1 MSLVLW
7 VAALTLVVG
16 WFVAAVTAVRSV
28 SRIWLRH
35 WAQEHGG
42 SGAVRIIALYLTRPD
57 QLLLA
62 GGLGI
67 TATAVLIGAALGG
80 REGGTLGLALR
91 LALAAALVLLIGQV
105 VARAV
110 ARRWARQL
118 VPVLL
123 PTLQVAALLGTPF
136 FWLGRG
142 VGALV
147 RRRTGRAPRAPA
159 RVDSVFRDA
168 AREGVSAEQDA
179 AIVSGVERLGRRVVG
194 DVMTPRAQVFA
205 VDASMPP
212 REMALA
218 IARAAYSR
226 VPVYRGTFDD
236 VVGMVHV
243 FGVYKARPGDPL
255 PIRPV
260 ARATA
265 GQACSEL
272 LFAMLRDQRHLA
284 IVSDGDGHNVGI
296 VTLEDL
302 LETVVGDIR
311 DEHDE

>member
-1 MSLVLW
+1 MMSLALLLIV
-7 VAALTLVVG
+7 LTLAIG
-16 WFVAAVTAVRSV
+16 WFVAAATAVRSV

-42 SGAVRIIALYLTRPD
+42 TGAVRIITMYLTRPD

-62 GGLGI
+62 GGLGVS
-67 TATAVLIGAALGG
+67 ATAVVLGAALGG
-80 REGGTLGLALR
+80 RGGDTLALALR
-91 LALAAALVLLIGQV
+91 LALAAALVLVVGQIM
-105 VARAV
+105 ARAI

-123 PTLQVAALLGTPF
+123 PTLQVAALLDTPF
-136 FWLGRG
+136 FWLGRA
-142 VGALV
+142 VGAVV
-147 RRRTGRAPRAPA
+147 RGGGRTSPVGP
-159 RVDSVFRDA
+159 VESVFRDG
-168 AREGVSAEQDA
+168 AREGVSAVQDA
-179 AIVSGVERLGRRVVG
+179 AIVSGVVRLGRRVVG
-194 DVMTPRAQVFA
+194 DVMTPKADVFA
-205 VDASMPP
+205 VDAAMPP

-226 VPVYRGTFDD
+226 VPVYRGSFND
-236 VVGMVHV
+236 VIGMVHV
-243 FGVYKARPGDPL
+243 FGVYKTKSGDPL

-265 GQACSEL
+265 TQACSDL
-272 LFAMLRDQRHLA
+272 LFVMLRDQLHLA
-284 IVSDGDGHNVGI
+284 VVADGSGHNVGI

>member
-1 MSLVLW
+1 
-7 VAALTLVVG
+7 
-16 WFVAAVTAVRSV
+16 
-28 SRIWLRH
+28 
-35 WAQEHGG
+35 
-42 SGAVRIIALYLTRPD
+42 
-57 QLLLA
+57 
-62 GGLGI
+62 
-67 TATAVLIGAALGG
+67 
-80 REGGTLGLALR
+80 
-91 LALAAALVLLIGQV
+91 
-105 VARAV
+105 
-110 ARRWARQL
+110 
-118 VPVLL
+118 
-123 PTLQVAALLGTPF
+123 
-136 FWLGRG
+136 
-142 VGALV
+142 
-147 RRRTGRAPRAPA
+147 
-159 RVDSVFRDA
+159 VFRDA

-179 AIVSGVERLGRRVVG
+179 AIVSGVVRLGRRVVG
-194 DVMTPRAQVFA
+194 DVMTPRGQVFA

-260 ARATA
+260 ARAT
-265 GQACSEL
+265 GTQACSEL

-284 IVSDGDGHNVGI
+284 VVSDGEGHNVGI